1 VFRSKREP
9 TATRCEIPLTGEEHP
24 MLLGIRIKKTERNY
38 HLNKMARIDF
48 SRIYTVEHDVE
59 AYDIGEVEKTYQER
73 LLSQWVS
80 TPEKT
85 KSLIDIIEDKGD
97 NTNECNEG
105 NEDHEEQDDDVEE
118 NDEG

>member
-1 VFRSKREP
+1 
-9 TATRCEIPLTGEEHP
+9 
-24 MLLGIRIKKTERNY
+24 
-38 HLNKMARIDF
+38 MARIDF